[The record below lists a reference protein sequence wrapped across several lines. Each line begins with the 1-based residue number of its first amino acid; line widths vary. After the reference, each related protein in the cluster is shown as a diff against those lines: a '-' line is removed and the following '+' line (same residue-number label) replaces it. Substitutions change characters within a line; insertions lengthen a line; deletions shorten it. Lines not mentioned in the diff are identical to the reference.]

1 MTPFFDRAQ
10 IDRLLGE
17 LAAELDGRG
26 VTADVFLVG
35 GAAMAV
41 AYDNRR
47 ATRDLDAVFVPT
59 TVVRQAV
66 AALAERRGLPPDW
79 LNDAVKG
86 FLPGDDADASPYL
99 TAPGLRVDIASPKY
113 LLAMKLFAP
122 ESDADDIKVLY
133 RLLGFTSVEEGLDL
147 VSSAYPGRPVQA
159 KVQFLLEEIV
169 ASLRGT
175 GQS

>member
-1 MTPFFDRAQ
+1 MTPFFDREQ
-10 IDRLLGE
+10 IDRLLVE

-59 TVVRQAV
+59 TVVRE
-66 AALAERRGLPPDW
+66 AAASLAERRGLPPDW

-86 FLPGDDADASPYL
+86 FLPGDDANASHYL
-99 TAPGLRVDIASPKY
+99 TAPGLRVDVASPRY
-113 LLAMKLFAP
+113 LLAMKLFAARP

-133 RLLGFTSVEEGLDL
+133 QFLGFTTVEEGLEL
-147 VSSAYPGRPVQA
+147 VSSAYPNRPVQA

-169 ASLRGT
+169 DSFRGT
-175 GQS
+175 